1 MAVATADWPI
11 NLYSLQPNEKP
22 NLFRVVSV
30 ISGWIR
36 NIPELIARFFS
47 IVIII
52 AEHRK
57 KTKARCF

>member
-1 MAVATADWPI
+1 MADATADWPI
-11 NLYSLQPNEKP
+11 NLYSLQPNENP
-22 NLFRVVSV
+22 NLLRVVSV

-36 NIPELIARFFS
+36 NIPELIAHFFS

-57 KTKARCF
+57 RTKAWCF